1 MIIKISWD
9 LIWQALRE
17 LIDTGLE
24 SERVEAIHATLMAV
38 PGVNACHMLRTRK
51 MGPDALVDVHILV
64 DPTLSVSEGHQISET
79 VRSKLIQEIEE
90 VSDVMVHID
99 PEDDESSAA
108 CSKLPERTEVLRRLH
123 AQWQDIAAAPRIED
137 VTLHY
142 LDGKVHVEVLLP
154 LRVAESLEQAR
165 ELSQAFRRAAAD
177 LPEIGAVDVHF
188 H

>member
-1 MIIKISWD
+1 
-9 LIWQALRE
+9 
-17 LIDTGLE
+17 
-24 SERVEAIHATLMAV
+24 
-38 PGVNACHMLRTRK
+38 
-51 MGPDALVDVHILV
+51 
-64 DPTLSVSEGHQISET
+64 
-79 VRSKLIQEIEE
+79 
-90 VSDVMVHID
+90 MVHID

-165 ELSQAFRRAAAD
+165 ELSLAFRRAAAD